1 MTLMFNIPS
10 GLFFGMFQIPN
21 IGTRWLNYTL
31 VTATLTSL
39 PPILFAKEN
48 YKRSNIDG

>member
-10 GLFFGMFQIPN
+10 GLFFGMFQIPG
-21 IGTRWLNYTL
+21 IGTRWLYYTL
-31 VTATLTSL
+31 LVANLTSL

-48 YKRSNIDG
+48 YKRSKIDG